1 MRAKLMGELYSKVV
15 FFSIVHIHK
24 EVIVENGRKAVEHK
38 RMELISFVLP
48 FLLLQHRNW
57 QTVVKLD
64 VTFMLY

>member
-1 MRAKLMGELYSKVV
+1 MRAKLMGELCSKVV

-24 EVIVENGRKAVEHK
+24 EVIVENGRKAKEHK
-38 RMELISFVLP
+38 RLVLP